1 MKLLFASLLIVAIV
15 FIGYHAYQ
23 FLAAKT
29 EAEKKFTELQ
39 NKLNGLEAE
48 NKKVEDDI
56 QYYSN
61 TANLI
66 KELRSQLNYHLPDE
80 KMIIVVPKKP

>member
-1 MKLLFASLLIVAIV
+1 MKLILTLLLIVTIV

-23 FLAAKT
+23 FLVTKT
-29 EAEKKFTELQ
+29 ETEKKFTELQ
-39 NKLNGLEAE
+39 NKLNGLETE
-48 NKKVEDDI
+48 NKKIQDDI
-56 QYYSN
+56 KYYSN